1 MPEIT
6 AAMVKALREATNV
19 SMMDC
24 KRALV
29 EAGGD
34 ADQATKLLRERG
46 VAVAAKRAARTA
58 NQGIIAAAEADGGNA
73 KALVE
78 VNCETD
84 FVTRNESFQAFVAEM
99 AGKAVETDANLA
111 DALEAEITAKRVE
124 IGENITVRRNV
135 RFMLDGSGMIG
146 SYIHLGGKV
155 GVLVEVGCEKAET
168 ADADAFKALVSDLT
182 LHIAALAPQHLTS
195 DEVPADVIAAERDIY
210 AQQVK
215 DKPAQIIEKIVDGK
229 IAKFLGEICLVNQ
242 GFVKEPKQSITTL
255 LAETGKPLGD
265 TLSIRR
271 FVRYQLGA

>member
-6 AAMVKALREATNV
+6 ATMVKALRDATNV
-19 SMMDC
+19 SMMEC

-46 VAVAAKRAARTA
+46 VAVAAKRATRAA
-58 NQGIIAAAEADGGNA
+58 NQGIIAAAEANGGKI

-84 FVTRNESFQAFVAEM
+84 FVTRNEGFQAFVVDM

-111 DALEAEITAKRVE
+111 ETLEGEVTAKRVE
-124 IGENITVRRNV
+124 IGENITLRRNT
-135 RFMLDGSGMIG
+135 RFVLDGNGLVG

-155 GVLVEVGCEKAET
+155 GVLVDVGCEKADT
-168 ADADAFKALVSDLT
+168 VDADAFKTLVSDLT
-182 LHIAALAPQHLTS
+182 LHVAAVAPQHLNS
-195 DEVPADVIAAERDIY
+195 DDVPADLIASERDIY

-215 DKPAQIIEKIVDGK
+215 DKPAQIIDKIVDGK
-229 IAKFLGEICLVNQ
+229 IKKFLGEICLVDQ
-242 GFVKEPKQSITTL
+242 GFVKEPKQSITDL
-255 LAETGKPLGD
+255 LAETGKALDD
-265 TLSIRR
+265 TLTIRR
-271 FVRYQLGA
+271 FVRYQLGV